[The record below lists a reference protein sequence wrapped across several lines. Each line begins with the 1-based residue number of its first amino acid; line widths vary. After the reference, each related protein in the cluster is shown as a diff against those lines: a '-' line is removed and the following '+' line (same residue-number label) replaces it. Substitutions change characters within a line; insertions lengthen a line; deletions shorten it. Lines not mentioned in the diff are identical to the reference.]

1 MKAFVGHPG
10 GNIAPLFYVKF
21 LPRWIAGQPLA
32 SAVAAANAETHEAM
46 VSMPG
51 RAIATVT
58 GWVSGRPVDTGALW
72 DGTEAQVF
80 Q

>member
-1 MKAFVGHPG
+1 VKAFVGHPG

-21 LPRWIAGQPLA
+21 LPRWLAGEKLP

-46 VSMPG
+46 VSLPG
-51 RAIATVT
+51 RGIATVT
-58 GWVSGRPVDTGALW
+58 GWVSGRPVDTAALW
-72 DGTEAQVF
+72 DGTEAQLF